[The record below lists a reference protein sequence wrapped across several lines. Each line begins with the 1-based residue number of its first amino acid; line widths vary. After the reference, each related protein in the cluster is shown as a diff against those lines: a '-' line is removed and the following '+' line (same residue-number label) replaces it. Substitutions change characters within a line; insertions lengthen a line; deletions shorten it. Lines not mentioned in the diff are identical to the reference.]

1 MFSYSDNVDKE
12 LKYNQYISI
21 SSIDSH
27 ASHTKEECSSE
38 KTGIQSLENLQWR
51 YFGDNLDGAIA
62 KCLLCKNN
70 QTNCDARKSSREW
83 WKHHES
89 QSPLGLVAKL
99 VKVVFPVP
107 AASSKSEQRV
117 FSVAGNVVIPKGAK
131 LNPEKVKDLV
141 VAKCN
146 LKLLKAFQKL
156 NMSPF

>member
-51 YFGDNLDGAIA
+51 YFGDNLDGTIA
-62 KCLLCKNN
+62 NCLLCKYNP
-70 QTNCDARKSSREW
+70 TKGDARKSSLEW

-107 AASSKSEQRV
+107 AASSKSEQR
-117 FSVAGNVVIPKGAK
+117 A
-131 LNPEKVKDLV
+131 
-141 VAKCN
+141 
-146 LKLLKAFQKL
+146 
-156 NMSPF
+156 MWSPPRGPS

>member
-1 MFSYSDNVDKE
+1 MFCYSNIVDKE

-21 SSIDSH
+21 SSIKSY

-51 YFGDNLDGAIA
+51 YFGDNIDGAIA
-62 KCLLCKNN
+62 KCLLCKYNP
-70 QTNCDARKSSREW
+70 TKGDAHKSSRVSVPPSC
-83 WKHHES
+83 HVRQGGFHS
-89 QSPLGLVAKL
+89 QL
-99 VKVVFPVP
+99 P
-107 AASSKSEQRV
+107 AASSKSEQQV
-117 FSVAGNVVIPKGAK
+117 FSVAGNVVTPKGAK

>member
-1 MFSYSDNVDKE
+1 MQGDRVKKLMFSYSDNVDKE

-62 KCLLCKNN
+62 KCLLCKYNP
-70 QTNCDARKSSREW
+70 TKGDARKSSREW

-89 QSPLGLVAKL
+89 QSPLGLVTKKKNL
-99 VKVVFPVP
+99 ENIRPFSSELSLRRTVKICYRPLKTNFWSC
-107 AASSKSEQRV
+107 SSQVEKS
-117 FSVAGNVVIPKGAK
+117 SVWKC
-131 LNPEKVKDLV
+131 LSPEK
-141 VAKCN
+141 
-146 LKLLKAFQKL
+146 
-156 NMSPF
+156 